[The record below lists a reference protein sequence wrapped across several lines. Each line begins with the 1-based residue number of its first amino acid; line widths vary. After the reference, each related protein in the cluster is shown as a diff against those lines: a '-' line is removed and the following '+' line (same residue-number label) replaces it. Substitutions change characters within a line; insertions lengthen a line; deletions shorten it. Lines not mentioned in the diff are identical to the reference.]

1 LEIGL
6 AILSGRERIAQT
18 PALVMGRKTQG
29 KSRFIGMRITSNAIR
44 TAGTVLIL
52 LAALTLVGCSV
63 PYATVTLKPFSDTA
77 AYPEIIGPDLPEIQD
92 ALAIIDSVL
101 TKNGYVTE
109 AGWVSGGSTS
119 KGWYL
124 ERSYVFKK
132 PNVYVTVYH
141 EGTKQPSAISKAG
154 KGSVEIHVEFQE
166 SDGWFVK
173 MHPDVV
179 RVQNEIAEELAK
191 RFGKEKITIFDGR
204 QGLSELM

>member
-1 LEIGL
+1 
-6 AILSGRERIAQT
+6 
-18 PALVMGRKTQG
+18 MGRKIQG

-52 LAALTLVGCSV
+52 LASLTLVGCSV

-92 ALAIIDSVL
+92 ALAIIDSIL

-109 AGWVSGGSTS
+109 AGWASGGSTS
-119 KGWYL
+119 KGWYMA
-124 ERSYVFKK
+124 RSYTLKK
-132 PNVYVTVYH
+132 PNIYVMVYH
-141 EGTKQPSAISKAG
+141 EGTKQPSAISKG
-154 KGSVEIHVEFQE
+154 GIGSVEIHVEFQE

-179 RVQNEIAEELAK
+179 RVQNEIAEELGK

-204 QGLSELM
+204 QGSS